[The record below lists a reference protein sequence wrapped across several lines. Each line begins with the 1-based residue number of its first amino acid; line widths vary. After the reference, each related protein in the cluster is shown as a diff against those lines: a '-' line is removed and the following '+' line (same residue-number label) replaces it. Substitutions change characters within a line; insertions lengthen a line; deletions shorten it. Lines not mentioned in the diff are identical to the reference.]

1 MNNEEA
7 WYRIYDDQ
15 PENET
20 QPFVVCFFW
29 KLNVGHHTSVICPLY
44 VCHVSVM
51 VALLCNYNVGALTAN
66 VLLALVSSVVSRV
79 CSV

>member
-20 QPFVVCFFW
+20 QPYVVCFFW
-29 KLNVGHHTSVICPLY
+29 KLNVGHHPHQQPYMSVTC
-44 VCHVSVM
+44 
-51 VALLCNYNVGALTAN
+51 LLCFRYGGAL
-66 VLLALVSSVVSRV
+66 
-79 CSV
+79 